1 MPKKPLVAPRVS
13 KFQQGNIRKR
23 KDGSWEGRYT
33 AGHDLETGKT
43 VYKNVLG
50 KIQAEVKKKL
60 KVAIEESSTLDP
72 AEEGQYT
79 VGQWLKDY
87 AKLSICPS
95 SYKTYQGFIEHRQL
109 PLRCYPDTRQ
119 DANAHFSKCRKLDD
133 LSPMKAIAFAAICV
147 P

>member
-1 MPKKPLVAPRVS
+1 MPKKPPFDLRVS

-33 AGHDLETGKT
+33 AGHDLEAGKT

-50 KIQAEVKKKL
+50 ETRTEVKKKL
-60 KVAIEESSTLDP
+60 KVVIEESSTLDP
-72 AEEGQYT
+72 AKEGQYM

-87 AKLSICPS
+87 AKLSIRPS
-95 SYKTYQGFIEHRQL
+95 SHKTYQGSIERQQL
-109 PLRCYPDTRQ
+109 PLRCYSDTRQ
-119 DANAHFSKCRKLDD
+119 DANAHFNKCRKLND